1 VRIHIDTH
9 AFQCLS
15 AITEGQEGV
24 TGFGGSPK
32 LFRPLGLTDLKS
44 NLRIVRVYV
53 PRGLASTLTEALASF
68 PSVLVT
74 GPRQSG
80 KTTFL
85 LEEFGRGARYLTL
98 DDPLERDF
106 AASDPN
112 GFLDRFPEDRIILDE
127 IQYAPELLPYLK
139 IRIDRDRRRQGRWLL
154 TGSQQFQLM
163 ANVSESLAGRIALLE
178 LLPFSLQETRGVR
191 NPDLAS
197 ILWNGSY
204 PDPALYPEKRDLWIA
219 SYIQTYVER
228 DVRQLLNVQDLRTF
242 ETVLALCAARHGQE
256 LNVADV
262 ARAAGVSQPTVR
274 TWVSLLEAAYIVR
287 LLPPYFENFGKRVI
301 KSPKVYFLDSALIC
315 ALTRQPGGEAA
326 LAGAMGGS
334 LFEGLIISE
343 AFKVFSLLGKR
354 PDLYFWRSH
363 DGLEVDLVLRLPR
376 GLVPVEIKLTA
387 TPTLKHAEV
396 IRKFRDLAGREAA
409 PDGVVVCNVKERM
422 ALPDGNV
429 ALPWGEFPEWL
440 GQEVEG

>member
-1 VRIHIDTH
+1 MYI
-9 AFQCLS
+9 
-15 AITEGQEGV
+15 
-24 TGFGGSPK
+24 
-32 LFRPLGLTDLKS
+32 
-44 NLRIVRVYV
+44 
-53 PRGLASTLTEALASF
+53 PRGLAPTLSQALAQF
-68 PSVLVT
+68 PSALVT

-98 DDPLERDF
+98 DDPLERGF

-112 GFLDRFPEDRIILDE
+112 GFLDRFPEDRVILDE

-139 IRIDRDRRRQGRWLL
+139 IRIDQDRQRQGRWLL

-163 ANVSESLAGRIALLE
+163 ANVSESLAGRVALLK
-178 LLPFSLQETRGVR
+178 LLPFSLLETRGIR
-191 NPDLAS
+191 GPELAS

-228 DVRQLLNVQDLRTF
+228 DVRQLLRIQDLRTF

-262 ARAAGVSQPTVR
+262 ARAAGVSQPTVK

-287 LLPPYFENFGKRVI
+287 LLPPYFENFGKRVV
-301 KSPKVYFLDSALIC
+301 KSPKLYFLDSALIC
-315 ALTRQPGGEAA
+315 ALTRQPGPEAA

-334 LFEGLIISE
+334 LFEGLIVSE
-343 AFKVFSLLGKR
+343 AHKVFALRGKR

-363 DGLEVDLVLRLPR
+363 DRLEVDLVVRLPS

-396 IRKFRDLAGREAA
+396 LRKFSDLAGASAA
-409 PDGVVVCNVKERM
+409 PGVLVCNVRERLV
-422 ALPDGNV
+422 LPGGNV
-429 ALPWGEFPEWL
+429 ALPWSEFPDWL
-440 GQEVEG
+440 GRELDGG